1 MMCTLETKQYIV
13 GVLRMDG
20 RERRGKGPERGG
32 GGKEGRMEME
42 KEIRHS
48 LKFKTEA

>member
-13 GVLRMDG
+13 GVLRMEG
-20 RERRGKGPERGG
+20 RERRGKGTERE
-32 GGKEGRMEME
+32 GKEGRMEME

-48 LKFKTEA
+48 H

>member
-32 GGKEGRMEME
+32 GEGRKDGDGEGN
-42 KEIRHS
+42 
-48 LKFKTEA
+48 KTFP